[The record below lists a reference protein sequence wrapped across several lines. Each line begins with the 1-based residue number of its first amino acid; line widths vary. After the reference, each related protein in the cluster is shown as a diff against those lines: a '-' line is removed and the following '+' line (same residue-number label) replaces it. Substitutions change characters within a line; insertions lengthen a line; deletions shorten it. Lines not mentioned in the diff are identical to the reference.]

1 MAKQKKTM
9 KMKKIYIVSMLVIML
24 VAFSAF
30 SFAGCTKA
38 DYTIGVIQLLPHV
51 ALDKA
56 YEGFKTELT
65 SLMEEAGKT
74 VKFEYTNSNGEANN
88 NSTNASTLVN
98 KNVDLIYTIATSP
111 SVAAANATKTI
122 PIVFSAVTDPVAE
135 KLVATKDRPGANVT
149 GCSDMNPIEQQA
161 ELMKLVVKDS
171 ATAKYGVLYSAKE
184 NNSKIQ
190 ADMLIDYLGEDR
202 VTRITIND
210 ATEIQS
216 AMGRAAAAGVECL
229 YIPTDNILAT
239 AAASVHSANTAG
251 NYNIPIVCGEGGMN
265 DACGVATYSIDY
277 YELGKVAAKMAFDI
291 LVNGKNPAEMPVGY
305 QTEGLALYIN
315 ETIAEQIGYTIP
327 DAILALQ

>member
-9 KMKKIYIVSMLVIML
+9 KMKKIYIVSMLIVML

-30 SFAGCTKA
+30 SFAGCEKA
-38 DYTIGVIQLLPHV
+38 DYTVGVIQLLPHV

-56 YEGFKTELT
+56 YEGFTTELD
-65 SLMEEAGKT
+65 SLMSEAGKT
-74 VKFEYTNSNGEANN
+74 VKYEYTNSNGEASN

-135 KLVATKDRPGANVT
+135 KLVATKDAPGANVT

-161 ELMKLVVKDS
+161 ELMKLVVKDP

-190 ADMLIDYLGEDR
+190 ADMLIDYLGADK

-210 ATEIQS
+210 ATEIAS
-216 AMGRAAAAGVECL
+216 AMGRAYSAGVECL

-239 AAASVHSANTAG
+239 AAASVHSANVSG
-251 NYNIPIVCGEGGMN
+251 NYNIPIVGGEGGIN
-265 DACGVATYSIDY
+265 DACGVVTYSVDY
-277 YELGKVAAKMAFDI
+277 YELGRVAAKMAFDI

-305 QTEGLALYIN
+305 QTEGFALSIN
-315 ETIAEQIGYTIP
+315 TTVADEIGYTIP
-327 DAILALQ
+327 DSILALQ